1 MKIDPVRIA
10 IAMHPRW
17 WRRRYG
23 EEVATITADLVEE
36 GRSRWRVASGLAID
50 ALRQWARGPVP
61 DLTHSTAIRRQVAA
75 SAAALPIALVIPL
88 VLYTTS
94 YQRYRSAVWQQL
106 GPLLPEPSWPNPHAF
121 DHRAVEFVTRGSNA
135 TMTPTGPIVH
145 GSMSWPTYMSGI
157 GYFLIT
163 VLALVC
169 LLGLL
174 TIWSSMRSAL
184 WDRSRHSRTQ
194 RFLVW
199 SPAVALVVITGLYL
213 WANYL
218 NQQPKFS
225 FVTSHGH
232 VVSTTTVLHPL
243 LDKVVSDAN
252 LILGLGTLAGSIV
265 AMAFLASRV
274 ELSAAEARVPLAI
287 SRMIG
292 RIVPLLTVA
301 YTLWALG
308 LRLQGDPSSRG
319 QVIVSYAHGGWWPL
333 ALVCLVYAS
342 VVSVRAVGAE
352 SHRLQHQVL
361 SITHG

>member
-1 MKIDPVRIA
+1 MRIDPVRIA
-10 IAMHPRW
+10 LAMHPRW

-23 EEVATITADLVEE
+23 DEVATITADFLEE

-50 ALRQWARGPVP
+50 ALRQWARGPVL

-94 YQRYRSAVWQQL
+94 YQSYRSAMLRSV
-106 GPLLPEPSWPNPHAF
+106 GSLLPSPSWPSPHAF
-121 DHRAVEFVTRGSNA
+121 DYRANKLITHGANTA
-135 TMTPTGPIVH
+135 MTPTGPIVH
-145 GSMSWPTYMSGI
+145 GLMSWSTYMSGI

-199 SPAVALVVITGLYL
+199 SPAVALVAIVGLYL

-218 NQQPKFS
+218 NQQPKFG
-225 FVTSHGH
+225 FVTVHGH
-232 VVSTTTVLHPL
+232 LVNTTTVLHPL
-243 LDKVVSDAN
+243 LDKVASDSN

-265 AMAFLASRV
+265 AMAFLTSRV
-274 ELSAAEARVPLAI
+274 ELSAGEARIPLAV

-292 RIVPLLTVA
+292 RIVPLMTVA
-301 YTLWALG
+301 YSLWVLG
-308 LRLQGDPSSRG
+308 LRLQGDPTSRG
-319 QVIVSYAHGGWWPL
+319 QVIVSYAHSGWWPL

-352 SHRLQHQVL
+352 SHRLQHQMM

>member
-1 MKIDPVRIA
+1 VRIDPVRFA
-10 IAMHPRW
+10 LAMHPRW
-17 WRRRYG
+17 WRRRYAD
-23 EEVATITADLVEE
+23 EVATITADLLEE
-36 GRSRWRVASGLAID
+36 GRSRWRVAGGLTID

-94 YQRYRSAVWQQL
+94 YQSYRSALWFQS
-106 GPLLPEPSWPNPHAF
+106 GALLPSPSWPSPHAF
-121 DHRAVEFVTRGSNA
+121 DHRAVKMITHGTNT

-145 GSMSWPTYMSGI
+145 GAMSWPTYMSGI

-163 VLALVC
+163 VLALVS

-174 TIWSSMRSAL
+174 TVWSSMRGAL
-184 WDRSRHSRTQ
+184 RHRSRHSRTQ

-199 SPAVALVVITGLYL
+199 SPAVAMVAIAGLYL

-218 NQQPKFS
+218 NQQQKPSVVTVHGQHVFS
-225 FVTSHGH
+225 M
-232 VVSTTTVLHPL
+232 TVLHPL
-243 LDKVVSDAN
+243 LAHVVSDAN

-265 AMAFLASRV
+265 AMAYLASRV
-274 ELSAAEARVPLAI
+274 ELSADEARVPLAL

-301 YTLWALG
+301 YSLWVLG
-308 LRLQGDPSSRG
+308 LRLQGVPSSRG
-319 QVIVSYAHGGWWPL
+319 QVIVSYAHSGWWPL

-352 SHRLQHQVL
+352 SHRLQHEMMSV
-361 SITHG
+361 THA

>member
-1 MKIDPVRIA
+1 MRIDPVRIA
-10 IAMHPRW
+10 LAMHPRW

-23 EEVATITADLVEE
+23 DEVATITADLLKE
-36 GRSRWRVASGLAID
+36 GRSRWRVASGLAVD
-50 ALRQWARGPVP
+50 ALRQWAHGPVL
-61 DLTHSTAIRRQVAA
+61 DLTHSTAIRRQVVA

-94 YQRYRSAVWQQL
+94 YQRFRSAVWLRL
-106 GPLLPEPSWPNPHAF
+106 GSLLPSPSWPNPHAF
-121 DHRAVEFVTRGSNA
+121 DHRAVEFITHGSNQ
-135 TMTPTGPIVH
+135 TMTRVAKIVH
-145 GSMSWPTYMSGI
+145 GSMSWPTYVSGI

-184 WDRSRHSRTQ
+184 WNRSRHSRTQ

-199 SPAVALVVITGLYL
+199 SPVVALVAIVGLYL

-218 NQQPKFS
+218 NQQPRFS
-225 FVTSHGH
+225 FVKGHGH
-232 VVSTTTVLHPL
+232 LVYTTTVLHPL
-243 LDKVVSDAN
+243 LAHVVSDSN

-265 AMAFLASRV
+265 AMAYLASRV
-274 ELSAAEARVPLAI
+274 ELSADEARVPLAV

-292 RIVPLLTVA
+292 RIVPLMTVA
-301 YTLWALG
+301 YSLWVWG
-308 LRLQGDPSSRG
+308 LRLQGNPTSRG
-319 QVIVSYAHGGWWPL
+319 QVIVSYAHSGWWPL
-333 ALVCLVYAS
+333 ALVCLVYTS

-352 SHRLQHQVL
+352 SHRLQHQML